1 MIKKAILGMLVAFAA
16 IVAFPLTAAAQPPTS
31 VQQPANDV
39 EVFSGAASP
48 CPFDITFTGTGV
60 VTVTT
65 YYDNTGTPT
74 RQSVHG
80 ALLHTIFS
88 AWHTLVSDGPAPVH
102 VDLSTGQMIVT
113 GKEVAFQVPGDGI
126 VFGQAG
132 RLISAAD
139 GSELSFAGHSV
150 TKVSE
155 LCAALSP

>member
-1 MIKKAILGMLVAFAA
+1 MIKKATLGMLTAFAA

-31 VQQPANDV
+31 VQLPVNDV

-80 ALLHTIFS
+80 ALVHTIFS
-88 AWHTLVSDGPAPVH
+88 AWHTLVSNGPAPVH

-113 GKEVAFQVPGDGI
+113 GKEVAFHVPGDGI

-132 RLISAAD
+132 RLVLAAD
-139 GSELSFAGHSV
+139 GSQLSFAGHSV
-150 TKVSE
+150 TNTSA
-155 LCAALSP
+155 LCATLSP

>member
-1 MIKKAILGMLVAFAA
+1 MIKKAILGMLTAFAA

-31 VQQPANDV
+31 VQLPVNDV

-80 ALLHTIFS
+80 ALVHTIFS
-88 AWHTLVSDGPAPVH
+88 AWHTLVSNGPAPVH

-113 GKEVAFQVPGDGI
+113 GKEVAFHVPGDGI

-132 RLISAAD
+132 RLVLAAD
-139 GSELSFAGHSV
+139 GSQLSFAGHSV
-150 TKVSE
+150 TNTSA
-155 LCAALSP
+155 LCATLSP